1 MIPAILP
8 EETESAGERTLFPL
22 LRDRLDE
29 DYTVFHSFRTLTP
42 NAYGTLFDGEIDFL
56 IFSPTN
62 GFLILEVKSG
72 AVVYNGAEGRWYLNR
87 MPIHDPF
94 AQARDGKYKV
104 MDFLRRRLGKP
115 PPCSFGYA
123 VCFPHTMEEPHNL
136 PSGGE
141 RSIVLTARDLDDLPR
156 RVQEI
161 LAASGTVHR
170 PLSERESEEL
180 RCALMPLCEFG
191 VRLPDLIGI
200 EERQLFSL
208 TEEQCHML
216 DFIQHQ
222 RTALI
227 EGCAG
232 SGKTVMAV
240 KKARDLAAEGH
251 RVLLLAYNQ
260 LIGQQL
266 AAAVADV
273 PGITAG
279 TYHDYCIARLSE
291 AGRLPAGERDDDFYN
306 RTIPEAFYELVS
318 EDTVRYDALIIDEGQ
333 DFRADYWIS
342 ISCLLR
348 DDGFFYIFYDPD
360 QNVFGTEMDFPIDGP
375 PFTLTQNCRNTKTI
389 CNYVS
394 RYASREMRASDR
406 SPEGVPVQESINPSP
421 AGRRRK
427 VGAILQELVN
437 EQGLSPDRIVI
448 LGGHRIDGTSLPPG
462 SRVGD
467 FTVVEGG
474 GKGPRTVR
482 YHTYMKF
489 KGCEAD
495 AVILLD
501 VDPSDSRWSDRA
513 VYTTASRAKH
523 VLYVVRA
530 G

>member
-1 MIPAILP
+1 
-8 EETESAGERTLFPL
+8 
-22 LRDRLDE
+22 
-29 DYTVFHSFRTLTP
+29 
-42 NAYGTLFDGEIDFL
+42 
-56 IFSPTN
+56 
-62 GFLILEVKSG
+62 
-72 AVVYNGAEGRWYLNR
+72 
-87 MPIHDPF
+87 
-94 AQARDGKYKV
+94 
-104 MDFLRRRLGKP
+104 
-115 PPCSFGYA
+115 
-123 VCFPHTMEEPHNL
+123 
-136 PSGGE
+136 
-141 RSIVLTARDLDDLPR
+141 
-156 RVQEI
+156 
-161 LAASGTVHR
+161 
-170 PLSERESEEL
+170 
-180 RCALMPLCEFG
+180 MPLCEFG
-191 VRLPDLIGI
+191 IRLPDLIGV

-266 AAAVADV
+266 AAAVADA
-273 PGITAG
+273 PAITAG
-279 TYHDYCIARLSE
+279 TYHDYCIARLDA
-291 AGRLPAGERDDDFYN
+291 AGRLPAGERNDDFYN
-306 RTIPEAFYELVS
+306 RAIPEAFYELVS
-318 EDTVRYDALIIDEGQ
+318 KDDVRYDALVIDEGQ

-375 PFTLTQNCRNTKTI
+375 PFTLTQNCRNTKAI
-389 CNYVS
+389 CDYVS

-406 SPEGVPVQESINPSP
+406 SPAGVPVQVSVNPSA

-437 EQGLSPDRIVI
+437 EQGLSPDSIVI

-530 G
+530 A

>member
-8 EETESAGERTLFPL
+8 DETESAGERTLFPL
-22 LRDRLDE
+22 LRDRLGAN
-29 DYTVFHSFRTLTP
+29 YTVFHSFRTLTP
-42 NAYGTLFDGEIDFL
+42 DFRGVLFDGEIDFL

-62 GFLILEVKSG
+62 GFLVLEVKSG

-87 MPIHDPF
+87 MPIRDPF

-104 MDFLRRRLGKP
+104 IDFLRRRMGRP
-115 PPCSFGYA
+115 PPCNFSYG

-136 PSGGE
+136 PSGSE
-141 RSIVLTARDLDDLPR
+141 RTIVLTARDLDDLPR

-161 LAASGTVHR
+161 LATSGTAHR
-170 PLSERESEEL
+170 PLSEKESEEI

-191 VRLPDLIGI
+191 VRLPDLIGV

-240 KKARDLAAEGH
+240 KKARDLAGEGL

-273 PGITAG
+273 AGVTAG
-279 TYHDYCIARLSE
+279 TYHDYCIARLNE
-291 AGRLPAGERDDDFYN
+291 AGRLPSGERGDDFYN
-306 RTIPEAFYELVS
+306 RAVPEAFYELVS
-318 EDTVRYDALIIDEGQ
+318 GSDARYDALIVDEGQ

-375 PFTLTQNCRNTKTI
+375 RFTLTQNCRNTKAI
-389 CNYVS
+389 CD
-394 RYASREMRASDR
+394 YASHYSSREMRTSNR
-406 SPEGVPVQESINPSP
+406 TPEGVPVQESVNPSP

-448 LGGHRIDGTSLPPG
+448 LGGHRIAATSIPPG

-467 FTVVEGG
+467 FTVEEGG

-501 VDPSDSRWSDRA
+501 VDPSDPRWADRA

-523 VLYVVRA
+523 LLYVVRA
-530 G
+530 A

>member
-22 LRDRLDE
+22 LRDRLDAS
-29 DYTVFHSFRTLTP
+29 YTVFHSFHTLTP
-42 NAYGTLFDGEIDFL
+42 NVHGVLYDGEIDFL
-56 IFSPTN
+56 IFSPRN
-62 GFLILEVKSG
+62 GLLVLEVKSG
-72 AVVYNGAEGRWYLNR
+72 AVAYDGAEGRWYLNR

-104 MDFLRRRLGKP
+104 IDFLRRRLGKP
-115 PPCSFGYA
+115 PSCAFAYA
-123 VCFPHTMEEPHNL
+123 VCFPHTMEEPSNL

-141 RSIVLTARDLDDLPR
+141 RAIVLTGRDLDDLPR
-156 RVQEI
+156 RVQEVF
-161 LAASGTVHR
+161 AASDKGHR
-170 PLSERESEEL
+170 PLSEKEAEEV
-180 RCALMPLCEFG
+180 RCALMPLCEYG
-191 VRLPDLIGI
+191 VRLPDRIGV

-208 TEEQCHML
+208 TEEQCRML
-216 DFIQHQ
+216 DFIRNQ
-222 RTALI
+222 RTALV

-240 KKARDLAAEGH
+240 KKARELAAEGH

-260 LIGQQL
+260 LIGHQL
-266 AAAVADV
+266 ASSVADV

-279 TYHDYCIARLSE
+279 TYHDYCIARLDE
-291 AGRLPAGERDDDFYN
+291 AGCLPEGARDDDFYN
-306 RTIPEAFYELVS
+306 TVIPEAFYDLVS
-318 EDTVRYDALIIDEGQ
+318 TSEIRYDAIIVDEGQ

-348 DDGFFYIFYDPD
+348 DDGYFYIFYDPD
-360 QNVFGTEMDFPIDGP
+360 QNVFDTDMDFPIDGP
-375 PFTLTQNCRNTKTI
+375 PFTLTQNCRNTKAI
-389 CNYVS
+389 CNYAS
-394 RYASREMRASDR
+394 RYASGEMRTSDR
-406 SPEGVPVQESINPSP
+406 SPEGVPVRESVNPSP

-427 VGAILQELVN
+427 VGAILEELVN

-448 LGGHRIDGTSLPPG
+448 LGGHRIDRTSLPPG

-467 FTVVEGG
+467 FTVAEGG
-474 GKGPRTVR
+474 GQGPRTVR

-501 VDPSDSRWSDRA
+501 VDPSDSRWSDLA

-530 G
+530 A